1 LIGIMEYFGGICLE
15 TVEFER
21 IAIMGAGSLGI
32 ILGAFIAEKIQV
44 DLIVSSK
51 ATADA
56 LNTNGAQVVG
66 KINKTVSVHALRSQD
81 MEGTY
86 DLFLYMVKQ
95 TANDVAIPVMH
106 EHSHDQ
112 TVVCTFQNGLP
123 ELAVSESFSPDRTIG
138 APVAW
143 GATSMEPGVSM
154 LTTPLKEAFFALGS
168 MNSRGSKYLPGIQA
182 ILEIMC
188 SVHKSDDLMSL
199 RWSKLVINTVMTG
212 TSTAIGGSF
221 GKVFDNDW
229 ALKSAAYVGR
239 ECVQVASESGVAM
252 GSGEL
257 DFSKIFSF
265 DGSETIS
272 KTMDSIKNLWSG
284 SRLSEASM
292 RQDLLKGRKCEV
304 DSINGIVVDVGK
316 KYGIPTPMNDLI
328 LDIIHAKQDGTIPV
342 NESCEDLFKS
352 KIVEIEQNDNNS
364 IS

>member
-1 LIGIMEYFGGICLE
+1 LE
-15 TVEFER
+15 TDEFKR

-32 ILGAFIAEKIQV
+32 VLGAFIAEKRQV
-44 DLIVSSK
+44 DLIVSTK
-51 ATADA
+51 ASVDA
-56 LNTNGAQVVG
+56 LNTNGAEVVG
-66 KINKTVSVHALRSQD
+66 KINKTVPVRALRPED

-95 TANDVAIPVMH
+95 TANDAAIPVMRD
-106 EHSHDQ
+106 HSHEQ

-123 ELAVSESFSPDRTIG
+123 ELAVSEVFGPDRTVG

-143 GATSMEPGVSM
+143 GATSKGPGVSM
-154 LTTPLKEAFFALGS
+154 LTTPIKEAYFSLGS
-168 MNSRGSKYLPGIQA
+168 MTPKGSKYLPAIKD

-188 SVHKSDDLMSL
+188 RVHTSDDLMSL

-239 ECVQVASESGVAM
+239 ECVQVASESEVAM
-252 GSGEL
+252 GNGEL

-265 DGSETIS
+265 NGAETLS
-272 KTMDSIKNLWSG
+272 KTMDSIKNLWIN
-284 SRLSEASM
+284 SRSSEASM
-292 RQDLLKGRKCEV
+292 RQDLLKGKKCEI

-316 KYGIPTPMNDLI
+316 KQGIPTPMNDLI
-328 LDIIHAKQDGTIPV
+328 LEIIHAKQDGTIPV
-342 NESCEDLFKS
+342 NESCEDLFKA
-352 KIVEIEQNDNNS
+352 KLVEIEATNK
-364 IS
+364 